1 MARGCAED
9 GRRVSFVPGDDDVN
23 VVDDEDEDEDVVR
36 SVLS

>member
-23 VVDDEDEDEDVVR
+23 VNVDDDDVVR

>member
-23 VVDDEDEDEDVVR
+23 VNVDDEDVVR

>member
-23 VVDDEDEDEDVVR
+23 VVDDDDEDVVR

>member
-9 GRRVSFVPGDDDVN
+9 GRRVSFVPGDDEVN
-23 VVDDEDEDEDVVR
+23 VDVVDDEDVVR

>member
-9 GRRVSFVPGDDDVN
+9 GRRVSFVPGDDDEVN
-23 VVDDEDEDEDVVR
+23 VVDDDDDVVR